1 MSDDMITIMSEKFNR
16 EDGTQVD
23 GLTLMIDGKIKVIFD
38 KIMKEQEYEDY
49 STLFRDMVLEGINTL
64 IVKGKNNEQ

>member
-1 MSDDMITIMSEKFNR
+1 MITIMSEKFNR